1 MLEIIDSKK
10 YGSQRKRGLP
20 HNLSHLSFV
29 PVIAYAELMGMTMV
43 PTVRS
48 AMARLIRNMFE
59 T

>member
-1 MLEIIDSKK
+1 MRSSAKPEPSL
-10 YGSQRKRGLP
+10 
-20 HNLSHLSFV
+20 V

>member
-1 MLEIIDSKK
+1 MLEVIDSTK
-10 YGSQRKRGLP
+10 YDSRRKGGLR
-20 HNLSHLSFV
+20 HNLCHLV